1 MSSPSG
7 SDYKYIGD
15 LYRQMGQQEPPK
27 MGFFERLFREDK
39 PRINYILFVAT
50 FFATFIT
57 WYLASGSVSGG
68 LWYSSSIMAILF
80 AHEMGHYVM
89 CRKYGVR
96 ATLPFFLPLPLIS
109 PFGTLGAV
117 IKMEGRMPNRRVL
130 FDIGAGGPIAGLI
143 LTIPAIYFGV
153 MLSDVVA
160 VESLPEGVWH
170 FGESLL
176 FKFLTRLAIGPLPD
190 GYDIMLHPL
199 AFAGWAG
206 LFVTALNLLPIGQL
220 DGGHVIYALFG
231 EKSRYI
237 YPVVLSAFIL
247 IAILYYIGWVP
258 LILLLLFFRIEHPPT
273 VDTFT
278 PLDAGR
284 KYLAIAIFV
293 IFLLSFT
300 VVPFQIQM

>member
-7 SDYKYIGD
+7 SDFKYIED
-15 LYRQMGQQEPPK
+15 LYQRMGQEQPPRQ
-27 MGFFERLFREDK
+27 GFFARLFQGDK
-39 PRINYILFVAT
+39 PKVNYILFVAT
-50 FFATFIT
+50 FFATFVT
-57 WYLASGSVSGG
+57 WYLASGSVAGG
-68 LWYSSSIMAILF
+68 LWYSFGIMSILL

-89 CRKYGVR
+89 CRKYRVR

-130 FDIGAGGPIAGLI
+130 FDIGAGGPFAGLV
-143 LTIPAIYFGV
+143 LTVPAIYFGIR
-153 MLSDVVA
+153 MSEVVA
-160 VESLPEGVWH
+160 VASLPEGVWH

-176 FKFLTRLAIGPLPD
+176 FKFLATLAIGPLPE

-247 IAILYYIGWVP
+247 VAILYYIGWIP

-273 VDTFT
+273 MDPYTQ
-278 PLDAGR
+278 LDPVR
-284 KYLAIAIFV
+284 KLLAIAIFI
-293 IFLLSFT
+293 IFVLSFT
-300 VVPFQIQM
+300 VVPFQIEM